1 MKERIAVLLNKSN
14 SADRGKRDSVP
25 IKLHR
30 MARRPLTSEEKLDS
44 LRLQSIWL
52 RQKNALGLTQERV
65 AADCGWTTQ
74 GAFNQYLRGKIPL
87 NLNAV
92 AKLARVLNVNIAEIS
107 PRLAAEIVPGS
118 LGLFENSQEAAGRD
132 RAADKKG
139 NGDRQAFLRLYDLL
153 EKEGIAD
160 IALRLLEHL
169 VNESQQAKRRSA
181 KKNKTNS

>member
-1 MKERIAVLLNKSN
+1 
-14 SADRGKRDSVP
+14 
-25 IKLHR
+25 
-30 MARRPLTSEEKLDS
+30 MARRSLTSDEKLDS

-65 AADCGWTTQ
+65 AADCGWATQ

-87 NLNAV
+87 NLNAA

-107 PRLAAEIVPGS
+107 PRLAAEIAPSSPG
-118 LGLFENSQEAAGRD
+118 LLENNSEAAGRD
-132 RAADKKG
+132 KTIEKTG
-139 NGDRQAFLRLYDLL
+139 NLRRQAFLRLYGLL

-169 VNESQQAKRRSA
+169 VNESRQAKRRSA
-181 KKNKTNS
+181 KK